1 LERKTLKF
9 VLFAVYAESPF
20 DGSDQQ
26 QHELSSSSSESS
38 DTSDM
43 KQHEWW
49 CSPACTPPSRDG
61 SYNDVNVTRVDAVKC
76 QRQRSVQ
83 SMAVYLNHH
92 VLDRTLEHAVEPDR
106 RLEVTHGACVGVVK
120 KRNMA

>member
-1 LERKTLKF
+1 MKF
-9 VLFAVYAESPF
+9 VLIAVHAGSPF
-20 DGSDQQ
+20 DESDQQ
-26 QHELSSSSSESS
+26 QHELSSWSSESS

-43 KQHEWW
+43 EQREWW
-49 CSPACTPPSRDG
+49 CSPTCTPPSRDG
-61 SYNDVNVTRVDAVKC
+61 SDDDVNVTRVDAVKC
-76 QRQRSVQ
+76 ERQRSVQ